1 MRTFYGWRVVGA
13 AFVLAAFGWGIGFY
27 GPPVFLRVICESRG
41 WALATVSAAVTAH
54 FLVGAAV
61 GANLPQLHRWL
72 GAARATKAAA
82 LSLALGVI
90 GWATAVAP
98 WQLFVASLLSGA
110 GWSAMSAAAVNA
122 IVSPWFVR
130 RRPAALA
137 MAYNGGS
144 IGGVIFSPLW
154 VAAIG
159 ALGFPAA
166 AATIGAVV
174 ALTMWI
180 LADLFLSRTPAQM
193 GLAPDGDAPHPRTP
207 RCGAASGPAPA
218 LTGLQLWG
226 DWKFLTLAAGMAL
239 GLFAQIGL
247 MAHLFSLLAPV
258 LGAQQAGLALGLA
271 TALAIGGRT
280 LTGWLMPVAADRRLA
295 ACASYAVQLAGSL
308 AFAAAAGTSVPLLLL
323 GIALFG
329 AGFGNSTS
337 LPPLIAQV
345 EFAQDDVPR
354 VVALIVAIAQAAYAF
369 APAAFATLRAA
380 DALDAALM
388 FACAAAV
395 QGLAIVV
402 LLAGRR

>member
-27 GPPVFLRVICESRG
+27 GPPVFLRVICETRG
-41 WALATVSAAVTAH
+41 WSLATVSAAVTAH

-72 GAARATKAAA
+72 GAAGATKAAA
-82 LSLALGVI
+82 LSLALGVV
-90 GWATAVAP
+90 GWATAAAP

-159 ALGFPAA
+159 CLGFPAA
-166 AATIGAVV
+166 AAAIGATV

-180 LADLFLSRTPAQM
+180 LADQLLSRTPAQM
-193 GLAPDGDAPHPRTP
+193 GLAPDGDAAHGLESYTPHI
-207 RCGAASGPAPA
+207 CAGPPPAQA
-218 LTGLQLWG
+218 LTRWQLWG

-258 LGAQQAGLALGLA
+258 LGAQEAGLALGLA

-280 LTGWLMPVAADRRLA
+280 LTGWLMPVAADRRLPA
-295 ACASYAVQLAGSL
+295 GASYLALISAPIAPADLVVQAGSDL
-308 AFAAAAGTSVPLLLL
+308 ARLRRG
-323 GIALFG
+323 
-329 AGFGNSTS
+329 
-337 LPPLIAQV
+337 
-345 EFAQDDVPR
+345 ER
-354 VVALIVAIAQAAYAF
+354 
-369 APAAFATLRAA
+369 ATIC
-380 DALDAALM
+380 LDAA
-388 FACAAAV
+388 
-395 QGLAIVV
+395 
-402 LLAGRR
+402 